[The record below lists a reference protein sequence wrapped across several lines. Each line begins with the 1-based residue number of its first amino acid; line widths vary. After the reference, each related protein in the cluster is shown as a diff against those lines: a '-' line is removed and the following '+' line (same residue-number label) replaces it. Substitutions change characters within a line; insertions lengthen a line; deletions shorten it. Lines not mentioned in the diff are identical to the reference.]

1 MNKPQIKDGL
11 LITPVTQR
19 RKVTAADKEDFAKKI
34 KKMRDRDREMVT
46 GIFKNLENSASS
58 GMRGAVRF
66 TIKLYPGDE
75 VQAYELWDNERYT
88 IPRGVARHLN
98 NNCYYLE
105 HGYLPANMGGS
116 EGMRYGYDKDG
127 RMDKQAFTTKRKKH
141 RFSFQSLEFMDDDA
155 EMHPVDIVQ
164 VSASI

>member
-1 MNKPQIKDGL
+1 MNKPEVKDGR
-11 LITPVTQR
+11 LINPVTPR
-19 RKVTAADKEDFAKKI
+19 RKVTASDKEDFAKKI

-46 GIFKNLENSASS
+46 GIFKNLENGATS

-116 EGMRYGYDKDG
+116 EGMRYSYDKDG
-127 RMDKQAFTTKRKKH
+127 RMEKQAYTTQRKKH
-141 RFSFQSLEFMDDDA
+141 RFSFQSLEFMEDDA
-155 EMHPVDIVQ
+155 DMHPVDIVQ
-164 VSASI
+164 VSTSM